1 MCGIFGY
8 VLSSA
13 RPDTLPALG
22 RVIDALSHR
31 GPDGHGTF
39 VDHRTDPI
47 CALAHTRL
55 AVIDLSPSG
64 QQPMSSPDGRLT
76 ITFNGEI
83 YNYRDIRAE
92 LERLGERFVTAS
104 DTEVLILGY
113 RRWGPEFVS
122 RLRGMFAFAIW
133 DALDRTMF
141 LARDPLGVKPLYVA
155 PLPNGALFAS
165 EVRALLGTDLVRRSV
180 SRTGL
185 CSYLAFGSVREPE
198 TLIDGIVM
206 LPAGSYAYLR
216 PGRLQT
222 MVYWTPP
229 IGVDRTISRSDA
241 VMQVGELL
249 RESVALRLVSDRR
262 IGVFLSGGLDSSV
275 VLARAAA
282 ASPRPIDAFTVTF
295 DESDYDETR
304 FAKEIATRFGATH
317 HPIRLSAK
325 RALDEVDDALGAL
338 DQPSGDGLN
347 TYFVSKAVRAAGVA
361 VALSGIGGDEIFGGY
376 AGLRRF
382 VAAQRLAPALR
393 RLPSLRSLTSSAI
406 VSTRLGKGLWLL
418 GTRGDPFAL
427 YSVLRS
433 MFLPRDYGRLLGLRG
448 IGHMEPTGF
457 DSQIAAWA
465 SSRDGD
471 SGVSYGLFDLTNY
484 LRNTLLRDTDVMGM
498 AHGLEIREPLLD
510 HRLVERAL
518 TIPGHMQRAANRNK
532 PLLADAA
539 PEVPRVVARRSK
551 MGFTLPLETW
561 LRGPL
566 RSWALER
573 LGESD
578 LLDAPEVKRLWLS
591 FERGHLSYSRIWT
604 VLALFN
610 WARRHGVSLATA
622 R

>member
-8 VLSSA
+8 VLSSPRIDA
-13 RPDTLPALG
+13 LPALS
-22 RVIDALSHR
+22 RVIEALNHR

-39 VDHRTDPI
+39 VDDRADPI
-47 CALAHTRL
+47 CALVHTRL

-64 QQPMSSPDGRLT
+64 RQPMSSADGRYT

-83 YNYRDIRAE
+83 YNYRDVRAE
-92 LERLGERFVTAS
+92 LESLGERFISTS
-104 DTEVLILGY
+104 DTEVLIVGY

-133 DALDRTMF
+133 DTLHRRLF
-141 LARDPLGVKPLYVA
+141 LARDPLGVKPLYFA
-155 PLPNGALFAS
+155 LLPNGILFAS
-165 EVRALLGTDLVRRSV
+165 EVRTLLGTALVRRSV
-180 SRTGL
+180 SRAGL

-198 TLIDGIVM
+198 TIIDGIAM
-206 LPAGSYAYLR
+206 LSAGSYAQLR
-216 PGRLQT
+216 DGRLQT
-222 MVYWTPP
+222 TNYWTPP
-229 IGVDRTISRSDA
+229 IGVDRTISRADA
-241 VMQVGELL
+241 VVQVSELL
-249 RESVALRLVSDRR
+249 RESLALRMVSDRPV
-262 IGVFLSGGLDSSV
+262 GVFLSGGLDSSV

-282 ASPRPIDAFTVTF
+282 AAVRPIDSFTVTF
-295 DESDYDETR
+295 DETSYDEAR
-304 FAKEIATRFGATH
+304 FAKEIAARFGASH

-325 RALDEVDDALGAL
+325 RALDEMDDALRAL
-338 DQPSGDGLN
+338 DQPSADGLN

-382 VAAQRLAPALR
+382 VATERLAPALR
-393 RLPSLRSLTSSAI
+393 RLPRLQALTLSALT
-406 VSTRLGKGLWLL
+406 STRLGKGFWLL
-418 GTRGDPFAL
+418 GTQGEPFAV
-427 YSVLRS
+427 YSVLRG
-433 MFLPRDYGRLLGLRG
+433 MFLPRDCGRLLGSRLA
-448 IGHMEPTGF
+448 GHVEPTGF

-518 TIPGHMQRAANRNK
+518 TIPGHMHRARSRNK
-532 PLLADAA
+532 PLLADAT
-539 PEVPRVVARRSK
+539 PEVPHAVARRSK
-551 MGFTLPLETW
+551 MGFTLPLDKW

-566 RSWALER
+566 RAWALQQLSEA
-573 LGESD
+573 D
-578 LLDAPEVKRLWLS
+578 LLDAREVKRLWRA
-591 FERGHLSYSRIWT
+591 FEGGHLSYSRMWT
-604 VLALFN
+604 VIALSY
-610 WARRHGVSLATA
+610 WARRHGVSLATL